1 MGRYCVVVVS
11 QMTPGVS
18 SGHGPGGTAADTRQ
32 SAAPSSFLLEQT
44 TVPVACYSDT
54 DHVITKLPFCPDNGA
69 GYLPACS
76 TRPQQFHISRLSP
89 MVSPTVNTSKQL
101 TAVMTHVGY
110 RRSNGS
116 VFYREAAKSETRL
129 S

>member
-1 MGRYCVVVVS
+1 
-11 QMTPGVS
+11 MTLGVT

-32 SAAPSSFLLEQT
+32 AAAPSSFLLEQT
-44 TVPVACYSDT
+44 AVPVACYSDT
-54 DHVITKLPFCPDNGA
+54 DHVIRKLPFCPDNGA
-69 GYLPACS
+69 GYLPACAS
-76 TRPQQFHISRLSP
+76 RPQQFHTSSLSP
-89 MVSPTVNTSKQL
+89 MVSPTVNTSEQL

-116 VFYREAAKSETRL
+116 VFYREAAKLEIRL